1 MKISTTNCEQAQNGN
16 IFCCL
21 FEKIR
26 TNAKFLLPL
35 ILFFGLIQGVFAQ
48 GTLQPACN
56 IGGPLEGCAKNP
68 SSNTDGDMIIEIDVA
83 RSGINPILTYFI
95 DPVLNSSGAFIRS
108 FGPEVYHGP
117 LDPVIALRNHTTQTL
132 IVYPG
137 GTGAG
142 FNLQLDVE
150 NTESSP
156 HTFSSCSKSVSVSE
170 LTADSS
176 HTPILCFGGLSTLTA
191 EGHLSDTGGYTYTL
205 LPGGPTN
212 TTGIFPNLPGS
223 VAGITYTVEVVSAE
237 NCVEYTSQT
246 ITQPADN
253 PVVLNCPQNASVPA
267 CSTLEQVTLAYNNW
281 RNSFSFTGG
290 TNPVLTVTPTP
301 AVLPAICGGIVE
313 VRWDVTSDC
322 FPTLSSCSRT
332 FRIVAPAPAVI
343 ECGDNVTLPAC
354 STEAQVV
361 AAWAAFISQG
371 GAGGGCIGDLS
382 VNANEPPPICGGSLD
397 VKWTYTSSCEAPLTC
412 TRTFAITAPTPV
424 TLTCPQNVNLV
435 GGLLTQAEVELAYD
449 DWLTSVTYGGG
460 CNPSISNNSLGAPNR
475 CGGVSTVTYTVTSDC
490 EGPKQCTATF
500 STGSCII
507 SHIFPT
513 QTTCCNF
520 TTGTATGLYNVC
532 TTVVG
537 PGTTGGTVSNAIPGV
552 FFYYSNV
559 VAPAANFTIEV
570 KQSNEGD
577 LNRLFEVHGYDKN
590 SLSQIRLFTNSCGA
604 ISFTPSF
611 INSGKGA
618 KYVVRGATP
627 GATYIVSIKYA
638 VKSLIGGVYSG
649 ADRVST
655 YTFGS
660 YLNGSAVATAG
671 SVGTIDAVSGCS
683 DNTPLPGN
691 CSIARDLV
699 DNVIV
704 KNNGLSVMAYPN
716 PFKDHVSFEIVSD
729 TSGKATLEIFN
740 ILGQRVN
747 TAFDGY
753 LEAGKPEKFEVEASK
768 LATGTLIYELKV
780 GDKKLTGKLI
790 SIE

>member
-1 MKISTTNCEQAQNGN
+1 MKISTTNCEQTQNRN

-21 FEKIR
+21 FEEIR
-26 TNAKFLLPL
+26 TNTKFLLPL
-35 ILFFGLIQGVFAQ
+35 ILFFGLIQSVFAQ

-56 IGGPLEGCAKNP
+56 INGPLEGCAKTP
-68 SSNTDGDMIIEIDVA
+68 SSNTDGDMVIDIDVA
-83 RSGINPILTYFI
+83 RSGVGATLVYFI
-95 DPVLNSSGAFIRS
+95 DPLLNSSGAFIRS
-108 FGPEVYHGP
+108 FGPQVYHPVDDNPDP
-117 LDPVIALRNHTTQTL
+117 LINNANHTTQTL

-137 GTGAG
+137 STGTG
-142 FNLQLDVE
+142 FNLRLNVE
-150 NTESSP
+150 NNESSP
-156 HTFSSCSKSVSVSE
+156 HTFCECSKSVSVSE

-191 EGHLSDTGGYTYTL
+191 EGHLSDQNGYTYTL

-223 VAGITYTVEVVSAE
+223 VAGITYTVEVVSSE
-237 NCVEYTSQT
+237 NCVEHTSQT

-267 CSTLEQVTLAYNNW
+267 CSTLEQITTAYNNW

-290 TNPVLTVTPTP
+290 TNPALTVTPTP
-301 AVLPAICGGIVE
+301 AVLPAICGGTVE

-332 FRIVAPAPAVI
+332 FTV
-343 ECGDNVTLPAC
+343 GT
-354 STEAQVV
+354 
-361 AAWAAFISQG
+361 
-371 GAGGGCIGDLS
+371 
-382 VNANEPPPICGGSLD
+382 
-397 VKWTYTSSCEAPLTC
+397 
-412 TRTFAITAPTPV
+412 PTPV

-490 EGPKQCTATF
+490 EGSKQCTASF
-500 STGSCII
+500 SISPCTSN

-513 QTTCCNF
+513 QTTCCNYA
-520 TTGTATGLYNVC
+520 TGTATGLYNVC
-532 TTVVG
+532 TTVAG
-537 PGTTGGTVSNAIPGV
+537 PGTTGGTVTNAIPGV

-570 KQSNEGD
+570 KQSNDGD
-577 LNRLFEVHGYDKN
+577 LSKLFEVQGYDKN
-590 SLSQIRLFTNSCGA
+590 NLQQIRLFTNSCG
-604 ISFTPSF
+604 SVLFTSSF

-618 KYVVRGATP
+618 RYNVTGATP
-627 GATYIVSIKYA
+627 GSTYIVSIKFT
-638 VKSLIGGVYSG
+638 VKSIIGGVYSG